1 MTTEPQEWAAI
12 FYLCGHFN
20 RPDAQDPFVAALDDI
35 RAAGASA
42 QLSVAVY
49 LDLESGARR
58 FALRAGD
65 TEPGVAEAMGAVNS
79 GDPRTLEQFLE
90 WAFDACPARRYILVM
105 AGLGIMDRDSVVGRP
120 PFDASRTFAICDDR
134 ATDDAIEL
142 HELHGVLSRAF
153 PPGSARRLVML
164 ACDMY
169 AMQFMEVAYEL
180 RHSAEFLVGLQPDG
194 RQDAPRLVHWPYAS
208 VLDRWKAV
216 LAAPAAEAGPTWRQN
231 VDPYGE
237 PLAKETV
244 AVLAEHYSTTPHGD
258 APPVTVSAINLREL
272 TPLAQA
278 LDTFSIVFLQW
289 LSNDVMWH
297 ARDQTFRRQLE
308 ALKHA
313 WAYDLAAVATAIQG
327 ALKDA
332 ARETVVRWAS
342 ATLPKMAHSRLSE
355 VLRILGAAARENA
368 RQAESAEVFRKL
380 ERELGKCRSAV
391 EQVVAKVAEG
401 ESTQIARIG
410 EEISARVRRLFVEGE
425 PPAPCEPDAWTAIFR
440 TASVRLTAAQ
450 ARELNDRLEGIEAA
464 KQLSRLAQRVAEL
477 TQKNDEGRR
486 PAIAAV
492 WPPGARCG
500 LALYRPVDLN
510 KLAESNYL
518 ELSFSRDLHWT
529 AFLTA
534 IDLIEN
540 HARLLW
546 RLLESQLTAAPLE
559 ARFQLMHRLAGAHAL
574 TGRHADQLRALSA
587 PNAVFLTIEPDYGET
602 EGDDADPGAA
612 EPSASRAAGGTK
624 DPIAMYC
631 VRLSSI
637 DRSATVV
644 EKRNPITRER
654 LERVLKEMDEIG
666 LASGK
671 DAQQASRIV
680 QRLARCGSLL
690 GDDILHGV
698 SEQLAEVASPDG
710 RPVHLVMQ
718 MPRELMRYPWE
729 LLRDSSG
736 WLVDRFAI
744 GRQLIAD
751 METVRRWSGSRRQ
764 GPLRLLVVAP
774 KIEGQGAELAGVGAL
789 EGEHVAECFERLQER
804 LPGLVDPSNFRR
816 YVDKPVTVD
825 QFRELLRERR
835 YDVVHFAGHGRFDA
849 RHPERSCWKFSDG
862 DLYAFELRHTLANA
876 AVTPWLVYGSAC
888 ESARETG
895 DPPRGYHDGVYG
907 MASAALGQ
915 GVAAYIGPLWRIPET
930 DAKNLATVFYQAL
943 LLRRTSI
950 GEALALA
957 RRLVREGR
965 AGDDDAFAPV
975 VENGGADSQD
985 IGLVRSAGWT
995 GIALYGDP
1003 TPTILQRLSPSE
1015 AVSR

>member
-1 MTTEPQEWAAI
+1 MSEPQEWAAI

-20 RPDAQDPFVAALDDI
+20 RPDAQDPFVSALDDI
-35 RAAGASA
+35 KAVGASA

-65 TEPGVAEAMGAVNS
+65 TEPAVAEAIGAANS
-79 GDPRTLEQFLE
+79 GDPDTLEQFLE
-90 WAFDACPARRYILVM
+90 WAFDACPAKRYILVM
-105 AGLGIMDRDSVVGRP
+105 AGLGIMDHDSVVGRP

-142 HELHGVLSRAF
+142 HELQAVLGRVF
-153 PPGSARRLVML
+153 PPGSSRRLVML

-180 RHSAEFLVGLQPDG
+180 RHNVEFLVGLQPDG

-208 VLDRWKAV
+208 LLDRWKRV
-216 LAAPAAEAGPTWRQN
+216 LMEAAADVGPAWRQN

-237 PLAKETV
+237 PLARETI
-244 AVLAEHYSTTPHGD
+244 AGLAEHYTRTPHGD
-258 APPVTVSAINLREL
+258 APPVTASAINLREL
-272 TPLAQA
+272 APLAQA
-278 LDTFSIVFLQW
+278 LDTFSIVYLQW
-289 LSNDVMWH
+289 LSNDVMWY
-297 ARDQTFRRQLE
+297 ARDQTFKKQLE
-308 ALKHA
+308 SLKHA
-313 WAYDLAAVATAIQG
+313 WAYDLAQVATAIQG
-327 ALKDA
+327 SLKDA
-332 ARETVVRWAS
+332 AGDAVVRWAS
-342 ATLPKMAHSRLSE
+342 STLPKMAHARLSQT
-355 VLRILGAAARENA
+355 LRILGAAARENA
-368 RQAESAEVFRKL
+368 RQTETAEVFRKL

-391 EQVVAKVAEG
+391 EQVVARVAEG
-401 ESTQIARIG
+401 ERAQIARAG
-410 EEISARVRRLFVEGE
+410 EEISARVRRLFMEGD
-425 PPAPCEPDAWTAIFR
+425 PPAPREPDAWTAIFR
-440 TASVRLTAAQ
+440 TASVRLSDAQ

-464 KQLSRLAQRVAEL
+464 KQLARLAQRVAEL
-477 TQKNDEGRR
+477 THKADENRR
-486 PAIAAV
+486 PAVVAV
-492 WPPGARCG
+492 WPSGARCG
-500 LALYRPVDLN
+500 IALYRPVDLD

-518 ELSFSRDLHWT
+518 ELKFSRDLHWT

-540 HARLLW
+540 HARMLW

-559 ARFQLMHRLAGAHAL
+559 ARFQLMHRLAGEHAL

-587 PNAVFLTIEPDYGET
+587 PDAVFLTIEPDYDTHTPAPEGEDEET
-602 EGDDADPGAA
+602 EDSGRSSADP
-612 EPSASRAAGGTK
+612 R
-624 DPIAMYC
+624 DPIAHYS

-654 LERVLKEMDEIG
+654 LERVLKEMDEVG
-666 LASGK
+666 LASGT
-671 DAQQASRIV
+671 DAQQPSRIV
-680 QRLARCGSLL
+680 QRLARLGSLL

-698 SEQLAEVASPDG
+698 SEQLAEIKSHDG

-751 METVRRWSGSRRQ
+751 METVRRWAGARRQ

-789 EGEHVAECFERLQER
+789 EGDHVAECFERLQER

-816 YVDKPVTVD
+816 YVDQPVTVD
-825 QFRELLRERR
+825 QFRELLRERK

-849 RHPERSCWKFSDG
+849 RHPERSCWRFSDG

-888 ESARETG
+888 EGAREAGET
-895 DPPRGYHDGVYG
+895 PRGYHDGLYG

-930 DAKNLATVFYQAL
+930 DAKNLASVFYQAL

-965 AGDDDAFAPV
+965 AGDDDAFTPIA
-975 VENGGADSQD
+975 ENGAADPQD

-1015 AVSR
+1015 TGGG